1 MSKRF
6 QQRFPEEWELE
17 QEDDELL
24 SNALDEYEERR
35 KNQEEDFNFELTP
48 HVDRRVRWLGV
59 NHKNYTARL
68 VQRGEVSQTNVHYPF
83 DSKRLFNGPYAHKSS
98 KTLKFNPK
106 TIYS

>member
-48 HVDRRVRWLGV
+48 HVDRRVR
-59 NHKNYTARL
+59 
-68 VQRGEVSQTNVHYPF
+68 
-83 DSKRLFNGPYAHKSS
+83 
-98 KTLKFNPK
+98 
-106 TIYS
+106 